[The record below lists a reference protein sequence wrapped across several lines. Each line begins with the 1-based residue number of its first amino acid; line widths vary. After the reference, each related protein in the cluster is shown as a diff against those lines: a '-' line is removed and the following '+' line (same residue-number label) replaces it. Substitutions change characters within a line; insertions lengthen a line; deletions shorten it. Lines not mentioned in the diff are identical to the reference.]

1 MLASLGFLVG
11 EQVEGSSFLF
21 DAQVTGPAIN
31 HFQQVPET
39 FWLLLGAFIFFAE
52 TSRVQIA
59 WQDPF
64 VADRLFLQKE
74 DHIPG
79 DYNFDPLGLGAKQT
93 EEKLEDRKMR
103 ELNNGRLA
111 MVSITAMVTQELV
124 TGLNLILSD
133 EALEQGDLKL
143 MEAACSGKVD
153 EALCSKA
160 YEAAIVAGTV
170 DTFSFP

>member
-21 DAQVTGPAIN
+21 DAQVTGPAVN

-39 FWLLLGAFIFFAE
+39 FWVLIGAFIFLVE
-52 TSRVQIA
+52 TARVQTA

-64 VADRLFLQKE
+64 QADRLFLQKE
-74 DHIPG
+74 THVPG
-79 DYNFDPLGLGAKQT
+79 DYNFDPLKLGAKQT
-93 EEKLEDRKMR
+93 EDKLEDRKMR

-111 MVSITAMVTQELV
+111 MVSITAMVAQELV

-133 EALEQGDLKL
+133 EALEQGSLSA
-143 MEAACSGKVD
+143 METACSGKVD

-160 YEAAIVAGTV
+160 YEAAIVAGTTANF
-170 DTFSFP
+170 TF